1 MEYQLDQRRLW
12 SVLSDLYVDTEVD
25 YKQIAE
31 VAKNYSIEEVEFA
44 LFERVAPVCVSNM
57 LSPVPPVWWC
67 FDEDQLVMDI
77 EALIKK
83 RAEQGVVGKYRSV
96 VAGRLRRV
104 ISSSVWAKLK
114 AEIERAK
121 AEDDGAG

>member
-12 SVLSDLYVDTEVD
+12 SALSDLYVDTEVD

-57 LSPVPPVWWC
+57 LSPVPPIWWY

-96 VAGRLRRV
+96 VAGR
-104 ISSSVWAKLK
+104 
-114 AEIERAK
+114 
-121 AEDDGAG
+121 